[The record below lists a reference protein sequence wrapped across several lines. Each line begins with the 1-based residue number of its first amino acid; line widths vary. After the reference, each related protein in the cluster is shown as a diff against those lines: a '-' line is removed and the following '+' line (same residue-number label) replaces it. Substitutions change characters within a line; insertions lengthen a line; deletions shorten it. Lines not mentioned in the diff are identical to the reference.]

1 MWEKSK
7 KKFYPQI
14 TRGQY
19 SSKPNPNDWDKNCCL
34 GWKMKFWDNK
44 LNTLKLLG
52 QKIKLC
58 GQKLEAM

>member
-44 LNTLKLLG
+44 LNT
-52 QKIKLC
+52 
-58 GQKLEAM
+58 